1 MESFESILA
10 EDLFPY
16 FLQFCK
22 NRNFKDK
29 ELRTWQ
35 QKMLFFTHWA
45 ILKKFNIALF
55 SNEIRAYHYGPLI
68 IELSRFQTYWTID
81 DVEKSDQKEI
91 KHNIVKDF
99 NLNSKLVDY
108 MFLFEKVWA
117 NLLKKQLIVLSHNL
131 HSWKNNYDMKKVGK
145 IITNNDMKNDKYE
158 IVEEYLEIKEDSK
171 YNKKTF

>member
-35 QKMLFFTHWA
+35 QKMLFFAHWA

-55 SNEIRAYHYGPLI
+55 SNEIRAYDFGAMIIQVFKFQVSGFWTLDNVSKTSDEKIRENIIKTLNLPNKLI
-68 IELSRFQTYWTID
+68 
-81 DVEKSDQKEI
+81 
-91 KHNIVKDF
+91 
-99 NLNSKLVDY
+99 DY
-108 MFLFEKVWA
+108 MFFVWESMGEFT
-117 NLLKKQLIVLSHNL
+117 KKQLVILSHDLN
-131 HSWKNNYDMKKVGK
+131 SWKNNYDMKKVGK

-158 IVEEYLEIKEDSK
+158 IVEKYLKIK
-171 YNKKTF
+171 